1 MQKCNQWYLIHCQ
14 KKPNIIHGN
23 SNEQNYGVSSY
34 FKVLKNNLH
43 IMGCTLFI
51 YTCLRKYVME
61 SFQKTIVQFTIQWT
75 FLKK

>member
-34 FKVLKNNLH
+34 FKLLKSNVN
-43 IMGCTLFI
+43 IMGCILFI
-51 YTCLRKYVME
+51 YTCLRK
-61 SFQKTIVQFTIQWT
+61 
-75 FLKK
+75 